1 MKTLTLGLCLC
12 LLLWSGVANALL
24 CERALSDSF
33 ASDKVGAYELCAVQ
47 ENNDAVQAF
56 LGRVYLDGEYGVSKN
71 VQKALL
77 FYHLSAENGNAK
89 SQVALAKL
97 LLKMDEK
104 EDTRAQI
111 QDYLEKIKFSMQ
123 SDKNTSFDGNILHP
137 YVLFMLAAEN
147 ANQKWYY
154 VSDDLSAPEAGG
166 LLKNY
171 QLDKAKKMQM
181 QRLASRWK
189 ERKLFEVAKEIYNIT
204 DYQKFENAVR
214 PKAGRADTFV
224 RNQAMEKLKKDIKKY
239 KEQ

>member
-1 MKTLTLGLCLC
+1 MRYTALCLC
-12 LLLWSGVANALL
+12 VLLWGSIANAML
-24 CERALSDSF
+24 CERALTGTF
-33 ASDKVGAYELCAVQ
+33 TADKVREYELCALQ

-56 LGRVYLDGEYGVSKN
+56 LGQVYLNAEYGVSKN

-97 LLKMDEK
+97 LLKMDEA
-104 EDTRAQI
+104 DNTRAQI
-111 QDYLEKIKFSMQ
+111 QDYLDKIKFSMQ
-123 SDKNTSFDGNILHP
+123 SDKNASFDGDILHP
-137 YVLFMLAAEN
+137 YALFMLAAES

-154 VSDDLSAPEAGG
+154 VSDVLSAPEAGG

-171 QLDKAKKMQM
+171 QLDKGKKTQM

-189 ERKLFEVAKEIYNIT
+189 ERKMFDAAKEVYSEA
-204 DYQKFENAVR
+204 DFKKFENAVR
-214 PKAGRADTFV
+214 PKSGRADAFV
-224 RNQAMEKLKKDIKKY
+224 RTQAIEKLKQDIKKY

>member
-1 MKTLTLGLCLC
+1 MKHFALCLFGGI
-12 LLLWSGVANALL
+12 LLWGSAANALL
-24 CERALSDSF
+24 CERALQFSF
-33 ASDKVGAYELCAVQ
+33 SSDKTREYELCALQ
-47 ENNDAVQAF
+47 ENNDAVQSF
-56 LGRVYLDGEYGVSKN
+56 LGRVYLNGEYGVSKN

-111 QDYLEKIKFSMQ
+111 QDYLEKIKFTMQ
-123 SDKNTSFDGNILHP
+123 SDKNASFDGDILHP
-137 YVLFMLAAEN
+137 YALFMLAAED

-154 VSDDLSAPEAGG
+154 VSDELSAPEAGG

-171 QLDKAKKMQM
+171 QIDKIKKTQM
-181 QRLASRWK
+181 QKLASRWK
-189 ERKLFEVAKEIYNIT
+189 ERKLFEVAKEVYS
-204 DYQKFENAVR
+204 DADFKKFENAVR
-214 PKAGRADTFV
+214 PKSGRADAFV
-224 RNQAMEKLKKDIKKY
+224 RNQAMEKLKQDIKKY